1 MKPTPALPAPQQLR
15 ARLDSN
21 GVLDLV
27 TDMCFADT
35 LRRHLPA
42 HRQRLYPPIETLAM
56 FVSQTLSDDRSCQRV
71 VDERIARS
79 LARDT
84 PTPSSSTGAYCAA
97 RQRLPLPLVSAL
109 CRQVAHRARDIAR
122 AEGALP
128 ERDTLLIDGTGLSM
142 PDTPENQSRFPQPAS
157 QEPGCGFPQGRM
169 VGLVCATTG
178 VLVDA
183 ALSAAKGKGSD
194 ESTALRTLSAG
205 VAPGTVLIGDA
216 IYENYWTWATLRA
229 AGCDGIFEINGSRFL
244 GRRTR
249 GKRRV
254 TIDRP
259 TRPAWMSREQ
269 YETIP
274 KSIVLRLVISRKKGC
289 LDKRLLTSLLEHGR
303 FPNAHVC
310 QQYGRRW
317 DVESDFCSIKDVL
330 GAGVLACRTPEMIV
344 KELWTYLLGYNLI
357 RLLAC
362 EAALASGC
370 EPRSISFRHT
380 AQLWGAWAMLGEELD
395 ERRWMLLLDRIAQR
409 RVRNRPGRREPRA
422 IKRRPK
428 PRSLLDL
435 PRPLARCCC
444 SAYERR

>member
-1 MKPTPALPAPQQLR
+1 VKPTATLPTPQQLR

-27 TDMCFADT
+27 SDTCFADT
-35 LRRHLPA
+35 LRTHLPA

-84 PTPSSSTGAYCAA
+84 ATPSSSTAAYCAA
-97 RQRLPLPLVSAL
+97 RQRLPLPLVSDL
-109 CRQVAHRARDIAR
+109 CRQVARRARDIAR
-122 AEGALP
+122 TEGILP
-128 ERDTLLIDGTGLSM
+128 EHDTLLIDGTGFSM
-142 PDTPENQSRFPQPAS
+142 PDTSENQGRFAQPAS

-169 VGLVCATTG
+169 VGLLCATTG

-194 ESTALRTLSAG
+194 ESTALRALSAS
-205 VAPGTVLIGDA
+205 VEPGTVLIGDA
-216 IYENYWTWATLRA
+216 IYENYWTWATLQEAR
-229 AGCDGIFEINGSRFL
+229 CEGIFEINGSRFL
-244 GRRTR
+244 GRREKR
-249 GKRRV
+249 KRRV
-254 TIDRP
+254 TIERP
-259 TRPAWMSREQ
+259 RRPPWMSRER

-274 KSIVLRLVISRKKGC
+274 RRIVLRRVISRKKGC
-289 LDKRLLTSLLEHGR
+289 LDKLLLTSLLDHR
-303 FPNAHVC
+303 SFPNERVRE
-310 QQYGRRW
+310 QYGRRW

-330 GAGVLACRTPEMIV
+330 GAGVLACRSPDMIV
-344 KELWTYLLGYNLI
+344 KELWSYLLGYNLI

-362 EAALASGC
+362 QAARAHGC
-370 EPRSISFRHT
+370 EPREISFRHT
-380 AQLWGAWAMLGEELD
+380 AQMWSAWAMLGEELD
-395 ERRWMLLLDRIAQR
+395 ERRWTLLLDRIAQR